1 MAWMLLCG
9 PQEGL
14 ANAGLRDLIAVDG
27 LRKTQAEKEGIAT
40 MNSVFKR
47 WAILTMV
54 VGGLAIV
61 LSGCTV
67 TAKMSLVPVAN
78 DRPKL
83 PVTYAMIADESVC
96 GKDITTLEVNHP
108 GGSKSLRNSDI
119 SASVLANAENVLK
132 GVLANGIT
140 VRPTDSQAQADLFV
154 MPRVLSSK
162 VKTDGMAAWG
172 DCTFSIDIAFVFL
185 DANRIPLFEIV
196 SSGQATS
203 QVGRGNME
211 GVRTQRGYDAVAKA
225 MRGFPEKIARSP
237 ELGFVVANLEFFKME
252 DADRRKA
259 LDRVLAD
266 DALKNS
272 VGPMLMAYAVKAGSP
287 QLMEG
292 LLARGVSAG
301 TVYGSEGY
309 SLMHWAALYN
319 DEDMIRR
326 LARAGATPSA
336 RDKAGRSPLYYAAWN
351 GTVEATEALL
361 ALNADIDV
369 YDDKH
374 PADSAYQEI
383 AFGDYYSSQWKKES
397 ARMCYQL
404 ARTHMQQAGATFEKE
419 AEKAK
424 SQAAM
429 RVVGAIVGAAVM
441 GALEGASASIQA
453 RQTAQ
458 LVALRN
464 ASHAASKGAV
474 VGGLRQTI
482 PRGSGMALATALSNS
497 GSSGRGGVTY
507 YSALRQ
513 VQRVQVQ
520 QPLGMTTMTGP
531 DPAGIADLD
540 AKAKAYQ
547 ELKKQSDVSLREIDK
562 RLAMLESSSSY
573 NDFRSGLK

>member
-1 MAWMLLCG
+1 ML
-9 PQEGL
+9 
-14 ANAGLRDLIAVDG
+14 
-27 LRKTQAEKEGIAT
+27 
-40 MNSVFKR
+40 F
-47 WAILTMV
+47 
-54 VGGLAIV
+54 
-61 LSGCTV
+61 
-67 TAKMSLVPVAN
+67 
-78 DRPKL
+78 
-83 PVTYAMIADESVC
+83 
-96 GKDITTLEVNHP
+96 
-108 GGSKSLRNSDI
+108 
-119 SASVLANAENVLK
+119 
-132 GVLANGIT
+132 
-140 VRPTDSQAQADLFV
+140 
-154 MPRVLSSK
+154 
-162 VKTDGMAAWG
+162 
-172 DCTFSIDIAFVFL
+172 
-185 DANRIPLFEIV
+185 
-196 SSGQATS
+196 
-203 QVGRGNME
+203 
-211 GVRTQRGYDAVAKA
+211 
-225 MRGFPEKIARSP
+225 RS
-237 ELGFVVANLEFFKME
+237 
-252 DADRRKA
+252 
-259 LDRVLAD
+259 
-266 DALKNS
+266 
-272 VGPMLMAYAVKAGSP
+272 
-287 QLMEG
+287 
-292 LLARGVSAG
+292 
-301 TVYGSEGY
+301 
-309 SLMHWAALYN
+309 LYN

-507 YSALRQ
+507 YSVLRQ